1 MSQARNKASG
11 FTLVEIMVS
20 LAVLSVMLGA
30 LIQGAGVA
38 TSNAGKLRD
47 RALAEWVASNQMAQ
61 LQLSSTFPDLGSKSG
76 TEEMLGANWYWKYTV
91 QKVED
96 DDLRRV
102 DIEVRR
108 TEEAN
113 NPLITLAGFLSHPRL
128 KARNV
133 NVTQ

>member
-1 MSQARNKASG
+1 MSRVGKSSCG

-30 LIQGAGVA
+30 LVQGAGVA

-47 RALAEWVASNQMAQ
+47 RAIAEWVAANQMAE
-61 LQLSSTFPDLGSKSG
+61 LQLSSSFPDLGSKTGS
-76 TEEMLGANWYWKYTV
+76 EEMLGSKWFWKSIV

-108 TEEAN
+108 NEEAK
-113 NPLITLAGFLSHPRL
+113 NPLITLAGFISHPRL

>member
-1 MSQARNKASG
+1 MTKAGTSTAG

-30 LIQGAGVA
+30 LVQGAGVA

-47 RALAEWVASNQMAQ
+47 RAIAEWVASNQMAE
-61 LQLSSTFPDLGSKSG
+61 LQLSSSFPDLGSKTG
-76 TEEMLGANWYWKYTV
+76 AEDMLGAKWFWKSTV

-108 TEEAN
+108 NEDAK
-113 NPLITLAGFLSHPRL
+113 NPLISLAGFLSHPRL

>member
-1 MSQARNKASG
+1 M
-11 FTLVEIMVS
+11 
-20 LAVLSVMLGA
+20 
-30 LIQGAGVA
+30 
-38 TSNAGKLRD
+38 
-47 RALAEWVASNQMAQ
+47 
-61 LQLSSTFPDLGSKSG
+61 LGSK
-76 TEEMLGANWYWKYTV
+76 WFWKSIV

-108 TEEAN
+108 DEEAK
-113 NPLITLAGFLSHPRL
+113 NPLITLAGFISHPRL